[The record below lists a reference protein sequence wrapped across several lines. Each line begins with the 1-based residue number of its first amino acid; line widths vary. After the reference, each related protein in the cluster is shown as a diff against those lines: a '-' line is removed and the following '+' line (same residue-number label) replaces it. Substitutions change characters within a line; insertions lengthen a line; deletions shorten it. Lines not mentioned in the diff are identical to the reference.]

1 MRAYRKSI
9 FKESAPLWPLII
21 VIALLFSYTS
31 IAYDGN
37 TVQPERDYILIGH
50 LNPSTGPLAM
60 FGHISPWTD
69 ERVVNWINSQG
80 GIYIRE
86 YGRKLPVAVKVVDT
100 QSNITS
106 AVQATVGLITEDKAD
121 IIIAAHTPD
130 TVNPAS
136 AVCEKYGVPCI
147 STQAP
152 TEAWLANG
160 PYKWSYHSCWTLD
173 LLADVYIGM
182 VDERAEQTNKIVAC
196 LWSDATEGEVW
207 GAIFDKKLAARGYT
221 AFRYNDFS
229 PTTRDFSAAIKFF
242 KSKNA
247 DILFG
252 LMSSANMLTFWQQC
266 QKIQYIPKM
275 AAIPKAAHLL
285 SMEST
290 PPDGFLGGVWWSPW
304 HPYKSSLTGENCLDV
319 CNAWTKETGK
329 QWAMGIGYIYSAFEI
344 AIDALGRAQ
353 TLDKEKIRQAI
364 EDANFASIAGK
375 IKYNPQHYCVLPV
388 VGGQWT
394 KNIHGQWEVNIVYSG
409 QFHEIPK
416 TGEMIFPLQNIQ
428 R

>member
-152 TEAWLANG
+152 TEAGLQTGHING
-160 PYKWSYHSCWTLD
+160 RIIPAGRSIY
-173 LLADVYIGM
+173 LLMYI
-182 VDERAEQTNKIVAC
+182 
-196 LWSDATEGEVW
+196 
-207 GAIFDKKLAARGYT
+207 
-221 AFRYNDFS
+221 
-229 PTTRDFSAAIKFF
+229 
-242 KSKNA
+242 
-247 DILFG
+247 
-252 LMSSANMLTFWQQC
+252 
-266 QKIQYIPKM
+266 
-275 AAIPKAAHLL
+275 
-285 SMEST
+285 
-290 PPDGFLGGVWWSPW
+290 
-304 HPYKSSLTGENCLDV
+304 
-319 CNAWTKETGK
+319 
-329 QWAMGIGYIYSAFEI
+329 
-344 AIDALGRAQ
+344 
-353 TLDKEKIRQAI
+353 
-364 EDANFASIAGK
+364 
-375 IKYNPQHYCVLPV
+375 
-388 VGGQWT
+388 
-394 KNIHGQWEVNIVYSG
+394 
-409 QFHEIPK
+409 
-416 TGEMIFPLQNIQ
+416 
-428 R
+428 